1 PSGHVSVFATANS
14 GLAAPFGLAFDS
26 DGYLYVANAG
36 NNTILKFDRNG
47 NASLFADASA
57 GLRGPRFIAIRKTQL
72 SITLLGRPQLTN
84 ECHAAFSDPGATAS
98 EAGKSNITVFAGD
111 LQDAS
116 GNLMPTSGVAVLVVD
131 TGNNGFVDLQSAFP
145 LRIGAT

>member
-1 PSGHVSVFATANS
+1 
-14 GLAAPFGLAFDS
+14 
-26 DGYLYVANAG
+26 
-36 NNTILKFDRNG
+36 
-47 NASLFADASA
+47 
-57 GLRGPRFIAIRKTQL
+57 
-72 SITLLGRPQLTN
+72 QLTN

-145 LRIGAT
+145 LRIGATWGADDRVMDLWDLQESFSAWGAPGGLFDYGIAFYADGIT